1 MMGKVDDKGRVA
13 IPKIAREKAGI
24 GKGKYVR
31 VKVVGKS
38 VIIEAAEQ
46 VADAHFGAFK
56 VNKWSEDLD
65 GFLVEVTRK
74 WWKSKG
80 T

>member
-1 MMGKVDDKGRVA
+1 MMGKVDEKGRVA
-13 IPKIAREKAGI
+13 IPKIARDKAGI

-46 VADAHFGAFK
+46 LAEAHFGAFK
-56 VNKWSEDLD
+56 VNKWPEDLD
-65 GFLVEVTRK
+65 EFHEEVMRK